1 MRGPGRHGQE
11 AHGLCGIELAR
22 GYVRFYETK
31 RAVRTASVN
40 QVRQPI
46 YKTSMKKWK
55 RYEDH
60 LGELLDNLQP
70 EVTAGYDNPTDD
82 NNPYES
88 KIVYQGKVK
97 RL

>member
-1 MRGPGRHGQE
+1 MEGTGKKLMDFV
-11 AHGLCGIELAR
+11 GLNWHEDMA
-22 GYVRFYETK
+22 RFYETK

-55 RYEDH
+55 RYEAH
-60 LGELLDNLQP
+60 LGELLDNLNP
-70 EVTAGYDNPTDD
+70 EVTKPWDNPTED

-88 KIVYQGKVK
+88 KIVHQGRVK